1 MVLETAKAMRP
12 LGVGINIQPNAVR
25 ELFALGVGVDLL
37 DQVGL
42 PVKKMMKSPLN
53 TSIEETQKMRQ
64 KKLTPRYAKTATS
77 VDSLSN
83 LLNQGYIDPF
93 SKDPTL
99 KPNGFR
105 KTLQAKFDAAD
116 TPNKTSGYL
125 IGWKKQD
132 TFGMQKDYNKQSYP
146 HLQLL
151 QFLKACYAVEE

>member
-1 MVLETAKAMRP
+1 
-12 LGVGINIQPNAVR
+12 
-25 ELFALGVGVDLL
+25 
-37 DQVGL
+37 
-42 PVKKMMKSPLN
+42 MMKSPLN

-83 LLNQGYIDPF
+83 LLNQGYIDSF

-151 QFLKACYAVEE
+151 QFLKACHAVEE